1 MKMLHQ
7 PFANYA
13 FLDLFIEN
21 KTYDYKAFKRLTVVL
36 FSSVPGH
43 INRAKME
50 KTVWKHYH
58 LELSVILTT

>member
-1 MKMLHQ
+1 MLHQ

-50 KTVWKHYH
+50 KTV
-58 LELSVILTT
+58 